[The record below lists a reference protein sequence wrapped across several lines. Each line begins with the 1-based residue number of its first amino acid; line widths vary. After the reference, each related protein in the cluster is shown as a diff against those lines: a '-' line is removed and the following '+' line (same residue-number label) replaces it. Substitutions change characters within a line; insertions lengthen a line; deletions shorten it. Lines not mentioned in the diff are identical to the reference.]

1 MAEEKENVDQSTD
14 VSAEGDND
22 MRTENR
28 SPYRLLPVA
37 LMAAAMAAV
46 AMPAAIVR
54 AQEPPPQEEPRPG
67 QPPFDE
73 ELAETIQDLM
83 LRRLETQL
91 ELSDE
96 QKETVLPLVRELTE
110 LRRTHNQSRREGL
123 RTVGVMA
130 QDAAVDEES
139 LSRRLDAFY
148 QEQEAFR
155 DQEMGLAKKIRSHLD
170 PRQQARLLQFEER
183 FRNEMRRRFEDAR
196 RRGGPRSRGER
207 PRPDS
212 PPRP

>member
-1 MAEEKENVDQSTD
+1 
-14 VSAEGDND
+14 

-28 SPYRLLPVA
+28 SPARLLPVTLMVAA
-37 LMAAAMAAV
+37 LAV
-46 AMPAAIVR
+46 VVMPTGTVR

-67 QPPFDE
+67 QPPLDE
-73 ELAETIQDLM
+73 DLAATIQEVM

-96 QKETVLPLVRELTE
+96 QKTTVLPLVQELGE
-110 LRRTHNQSRREGL
+110 LRRTHNQSRREAL
-123 RTVGVMA
+123 RTVSVMA
-130 QDAAVDEES
+130 QDSSVDQES
-139 LSRRLDAFY
+139 LSRRLDVFY

-155 DQEMGLAKKIRSHLD
+155 DQEMELAKKIRSHLD

-207 PRPDS
+207 PGN

>member
-1 MAEEKENVDQSTD
+1 
-14 VSAEGDND
+14 VSAEGDDD
-22 MRTENR
+22 MTTENR
-28 SPYRLLPVA
+28 SPARVLPVA
-37 LMAAAMAAV
+37 LMAAALAT
-46 AMPAAIVR
+46 AMVPTTLVR

-73 ELAETIQDLM
+73 DLAETIQDLM

-96 QKETVLPLVRELTE
+96 QKETVLPLVQELAE

-123 RTVGVMA
+123 RTIGVMA
-130 QDAAVDEES
+130 QDSAVDQES
-139 LSRRLDAFY
+139 LSRRLATFY

-155 DQEMGLAKKIRSHLD
+155 GQEMELAKKIRSHLD

-207 PRPDS
+207 PRPGD